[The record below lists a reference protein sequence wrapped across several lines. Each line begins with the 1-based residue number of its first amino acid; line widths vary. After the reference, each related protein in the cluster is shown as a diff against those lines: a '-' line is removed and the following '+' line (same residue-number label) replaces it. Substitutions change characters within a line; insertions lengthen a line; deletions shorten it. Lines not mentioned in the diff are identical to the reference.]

1 MNPSRYLFVGMAAM
15 FAYAG
20 NSLPLGPSAPPLR
33 SSRMHVSSVPLPLS
47 AQAYLASSIVHGV
60 VASVDTELAGDDL
73 VATRVRVDVIESVK
87 GDAGGTT
94 TVRYLGGTKDGHHL
108 EVTGA
113 PRLQRGDEVVLF
125 LTHTGSGELPGILG
139 LEHGTVRVQ
148 HTGDRT
154 IVRGG
159 NAADGEPLA
168 AFVARVRAAI
178 GAHPA
183 TSAARQEGK

>member
-1 MNPSRYLFVGMAAM
+1 MNPPRFLFVGMAAM
-15 FAYAG
+15 LAYAG
-20 NSLPLGPSAPPLR
+20 NSLPFGPSAPPLR
-33 SSRMHVSSVPLPLS
+33 SSRMHVSSVPLPLA

-73 VATRVRVDVIESVK
+73 VATRVQVDVIESVK
-87 GDAGGTT
+87 GDVGRTT
-94 TVRYLGGTKDGHHL
+94 TVRYLGGEKDGLQL

-125 LTHTGSGELPGILG
+125 LTQTSSGESPGILG
-139 LEHGTVRVQ
+139 LERGTVRVQ
-148 HTGDRT
+148 HTGDRS

-178 GAHPA
+178 DARPA
-183 TSAARQEGK
+183 AVAPRQEGK